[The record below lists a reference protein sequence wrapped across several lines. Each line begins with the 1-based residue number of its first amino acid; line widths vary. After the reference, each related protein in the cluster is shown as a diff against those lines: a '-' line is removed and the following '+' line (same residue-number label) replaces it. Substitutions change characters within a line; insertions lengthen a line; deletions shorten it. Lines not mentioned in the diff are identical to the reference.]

1 MEQNFESGTN
11 ILADCERTQ
20 SRRKYVPCLHQIFH
34 YIFKK
39 EQSADKT
46 NEKLLELL
54 KPTRYKPVT
63 VDQMAKDTNFTRN
76 EVKTLYRAFK
86 QECPTAILDEETFKD
101 VYQKIFPLGESSKY
115 AKLVFNTIDRW
126 SNITFIQ

>member
-11 ILADCERTQ
+11 ILAECERTQ

-39 EQSADKT
+39 EQSTDKT

-54 KPTRYKPVT
+54 KPTRYKGSLQINVI
-63 VDQMAKDTNFTRN
+63 KFNFWDLAN
-76 EVKTLYRAFK
+76 ENVKFFHTFHILKAF
-86 QECPTAILDEETFKD
+86 Q
-101 VYQKIFPLGESSKY
+101 QS
-115 AKLVFNTIDRW
+115 
-126 SNITFIQ
+126 Q